1 MFIRTKHDPERKRT
15 RIQIVQSVRTGQK
28 VRQKVV
34 RHVGIAHNDTEV
46 ADLKRL
52 AGRIMEELR
61 ASQSPQMEL
70 FTPTERCKTTEIM
83 MYPDYPGLSRT
94 IPDEIPETA

>member
-52 AGRIMEELR
+52 AI
-61 ASQSPQMEL
+61 
-70 FTPTERCKTTEIM
+70 C
-83 MYPDYPGLSRT
+83 
-94 IPDEIPETA
+94 

>member
-1 MFIRTKHDPERKRT
+1 MPPMQLMVAVSGGSATLPHMFIRTKHDPERKRT

-52 AGRIMEELR
+52 AGRIMEELGVVGPVP
-61 ASQSPQMEL
+61 AKL
-70 FTPTERCKTTEIM
+70 
-83 MYPDYPGLSRT
+83 
-94 IPDEIPETA
+94 